1 MEDRIS
7 NVPSITDI
15 IESTFPIEVYFSKE
29 SHFTENDPFFRGDA
43 AFSVINDRT
52 FSHTTSAKNA
62 SFTVAFATVELFFF
76 PGAALQIR
84 QCAADKRGWL
94 SCSNSEKRLLDVSEY
109 VIYHQL
115 EEPVFS
121 FFLPVFCGD
130 GFT

>member
-62 SFTVAFATVELFFF
+62 SFTVAFATVELFFS
-76 PGAALQIR
+76 PARPYKLGSVLLTNEVGSRALIVKND
-84 QCAADKRGWL
+84 C
-94 SCSNSEKRLLDVSEY
+94 
-109 VIYHQL
+109 
-115 EEPVFS
+115 
-121 FFLPVFCGD
+121 
-130 GFT
+130 